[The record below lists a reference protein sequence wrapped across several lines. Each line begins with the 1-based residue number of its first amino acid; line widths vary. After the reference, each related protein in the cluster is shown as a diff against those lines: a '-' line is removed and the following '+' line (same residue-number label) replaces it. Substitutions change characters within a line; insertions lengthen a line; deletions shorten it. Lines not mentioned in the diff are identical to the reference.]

1 MKVYHVSNVIVDK
14 PDVMHSREALDFGKG
29 FYVTFLHE
37 QAVKYGE
44 RFKYRGKDAVL
55 NVYEL
60 DDKWQIENILVF
72 DSYNGEWLDFVAAN
86 RKKLSVEKF
95 DAVEGGIAD
104 DKIFRTVDLYL
115 ADEIN
120 KEEAL
125 KRLRFEKPNH
135 QICFLSQSLIDKYLK
150 FEYSED
156 L

>member
-60 DDKWQIENILVF
+60 DDKWQ
-72 DSYNGEWLDFVAAN
+72 
-86 RKKLSVEKF
+86 
-95 DAVEGGIAD
+95 
-104 DKIFRTVDLYL
+104 
-115 ADEIN
+115 
-120 KEEAL
+120 
-125 KRLRFEKPNH
+125 
-135 QICFLSQSLIDKYLK
+135 
-150 FEYSED
+150 
-156 L
+156 